1 VSLGAAELGA
11 AEAGCGHGI
20 TPAKRRPGLEGL
32 QHRPSRRV
40 SRFLDREIYRDKLS
54 REGVSSPR
62 DRVRSLVVIVVM
74 VVIRVMIVMVMVGHR
89 VADGRAANPAHD
101 GADWTAH
108 HRSANG
114 AGDPSCHRPTR
125 VRERG

>member
-1 VSLGAAELGA
+1 LSTV
-11 AEAGCGHGI
+11 
-20 TPAKRRPGLEGL
+20 
-32 QHRPSRRV
+32 
-40 SRFLDREIYRDKLS
+40 RFYRDKLAMAY
-54 REGVSSPR
+54 RALAIGVR
-62 DRVRSLVVIVVM
+62 NLVVIVVM
-74 VVIRVMIVMVMVGHR
+74 VVVIRVMIVMVMVGHR